1 MDPMESS
8 ASETSSE
15 TSPKTPSAAS
25 VQAPDLINWE
35 LAASTAARLTPA
47 GPVLGS
53 AEIGAA
59 VENLRLMADISV
71 PHVHHITGLDAARD
85 LRDSEVLV
93 VDRASWAKANTQS
106 FAVMLKPAMGKLLEG
121 RGSLSPGAAGVSAA
135 ITGSQ
140 LGAIL
145 AFLSSKVLGQ
155 YDPFSALAENS
166 TAPASGRLLLVA
178 PNIISVERELKVEPA
193 DFRLWVCLHEQT
205 HRVQFAAAPWLR
217 HHMLQEIENLSGL
230 LLGNVDSLMERAS
243 AAAKSLKDRAAPGAA
258 PGRGAILDLLQ
269 NPEEKAALSRLT
281 ALMSL
286 LEGHA
291 NVVMDA
297 VDASIVPSVKTIRQ
311 RFNDRG
317 QDRGMIE
324 KFIRNLLGL
333 DAKMRQYS
341 DGAKFVR
348 EVVAAAGMEGFN
360 RVWESAG
367 PPPQRTRDPRL
378 QALARPDGPL
388 AAMTAPDGAG
398 STSISSGRR
407 RPGRLAPVVGT
418 ARKMLQDALAAAG
431 YPDRVLVACSGGPDS
446 LALAAVA
453 AYFARRGHVDGHPVS
468 VGAVVV
474 DHQLQPGSAG
484 VAATTARTLEELG
497 LSPVTDPDC
506 RRRLHRRGPRGRRPG
521 RPPCGP

>member
-8 ASETSSE
+8 ASQTSSE
-15 TSPKTPSAAS
+15 TSAKTPSGAS
-25 VQAPDLINWE
+25 AQVPDLINWE

-47 GPVLGS
+47 GPVLGG
-53 AEIGAA
+53 AEIAAA
-59 VENLRLMADISV
+59 VENLRHMADISV

-243 AAAKSLKDRAAPGAA
+243 AVAKSLKDRAAPGAA

-348 EVVAAAGMEGFN
+348 EVVAAAGMGGFN
-360 RVWESAG
+360 KVWESAEHL
-367 PPPQRTRDPRL
+367 PSEPEIHDSKL
-378 QALARPDGPL
+378 WL
-388 AAMTAPDGAG
+388 
-398 STSISSGRR
+398 
-407 RPGRLAPVVGT
+407 
-418 ARKMLQDALAAAG
+418 
-431 YPDRVLVACSGGPDS
+431 DRM
-446 LALAAVA
+446 
-453 AYFARRGHVDGHPVS
+453 
-468 VGAVVV
+468 
-474 DHQLQPGSAG
+474 
-484 VAATTARTLEELG
+484 G
-497 LSPVTDPDC
+497 L
-506 RRRLHRRGPRGRRPG
+506 
-521 RPPCGP
+521 

>member
-1 MDPMESS
+1 MEPS
-8 ASETSSE
+8 ARQTSSNP
-15 TSPKTPSAAS
+15 SPKTPSRTTS
-25 VQAPDLINWE
+25 ETTVQAQSLINWE

-47 GPVLGS
+47 GPVLGA

-71 PHVHHITGLDAARD
+71 PHVHDITGLDAARD

-93 VDRASWAKANTQS
+93 VDRASWARANTQS
-106 FAVMLKPAMGKLLEG
+106 FAVMLKPAMEKLEG

-178 PNIISVERELKVEPA
+178 PNIISVERELNVEPA

-269 NPEEKAALSRLT
+269 DPAEKAALSRLT

-317 QDRGMIE
+317 QERGMIE

-348 EVVAAAGMEGFN
+348 EVVAAAGMAGFN
-360 RVWESAG
+360 KVWESAENL
-367 PPPQRTRDPRL
+367 PSEPEIHDSKL
-378 QALARPDGPL
+378 WL
-388 AAMTAPDGAG
+388 
-398 STSISSGRR
+398 
-407 RPGRLAPVVGT
+407 
-418 ARKMLQDALAAAG
+418 
-431 YPDRVLVACSGGPDS
+431 DRM
-446 LALAAVA
+446 
-453 AYFARRGHVDGHPVS
+453 
-468 VGAVVV
+468 
-474 DHQLQPGSAG
+474 
-484 VAATTARTLEELG
+484 G
-497 LSPVTDPDC
+497 L
-506 RRRLHRRGPRGRRPG
+506 
-521 RPPCGP
+521 

>member
-1 MDPMESS
+1 MDPMEPS
-8 ASETSSE
+8 ARETSSHP
-15 TSPKTPSAAS
+15 SPKTPSRTTSEAS
-25 VQAPDLINWE
+25 VQAQGLINWE

-47 GPVLGS
+47 GPVLGA

-106 FAVMLKPAMGKLLEG
+106 FAVMLKPAMAKLLEG

-178 PNIISVERELKVEPA
+178 PNIISVERELNVEPA

-243 AAAKSLKDRAAPGAA
+243 AAAKSLKDRTAPGAA

-311 RFNDRG
+311 RFNARG
-317 QDRGMIE
+317 QDRGVIE

-348 EVVAAAGMEGFN
+348 EVVDAAGMTGFN
-360 RVWESAG
+360 RVWESAQNL
-367 PPPQRTRDPRL
+367 PSEPEIHDSKL
-378 QALARPDGPL
+378 WL
-388 AAMTAPDGAG
+388 
-398 STSISSGRR
+398 
-407 RPGRLAPVVGT
+407 
-418 ARKMLQDALAAAG
+418 
-431 YPDRVLVACSGGPDS
+431 DRM
-446 LALAAVA
+446 
-453 AYFARRGHVDGHPVS
+453 
-468 VGAVVV
+468 
-474 DHQLQPGSAG
+474 
-484 VAATTARTLEELG
+484 G
-497 LSPVTDPDC
+497 L
-506 RRRLHRRGPRGRRPG
+506 
-521 RPPCGP
+521 

>member
-1 MDPMESS
+1 MDHMESS
-8 ASETSSE
+8 ASETS
-15 TSPKTPSAAS
+15 A
-25 VQAPDLINWE
+25 QAHALINWE

-47 GPVLGS
+47 GPTLGS

-71 PHVHHITGLDAARD
+71 PHVHDITGLEAARD
-85 LRDSEVLV
+85 LRDSSVLV

-106 FAVMLKPAMGKLLEG
+106 FAVMLKPAMEKMLAG
-121 RGSLSPGAAGVSAA
+121 RHGTLNPGAAAVSGA

-166 TAPASGRLLLVA
+166 TAPAAGRLLLVA
-178 PNIISVERELKVEPA
+178 PNIITVERELNVEPA

-217 HHMLQEIENLSGL
+217 HHMLGEIENLSGQ
-230 LLGNVDSLMERAS
+230 LLGNVDSLLERAA
-243 AAAKSLKDRAAPGAA
+243 AAAKSLKDRSSSGA
-258 PGRGAILDLLQ
+258 PGRGAILELLQ

-291 NVVMDA
+291 NVVMDG
-297 VDASIVPSVKTIRQ
+297 VDASIVPSVTTIRQ
-311 RFNDRG
+311 RFTARGEDRG
-317 QDRGMIE
+317 VIE

-348 EVVAAAGMEGFN
+348 EVVAAAGMQGFN
-360 RVWESAG
+360 KVWESAG
-367 PPPQRTRDPRL
+367 QLPSE
-378 QALARPDGPL
+378 AE
-388 AAMTAPDGAG
+388 
-398 STSISSGRR
+398 IH
-407 RPGRLAPVVGT
+407 
-418 ARKMLQDALAAAG
+418 
-431 YPDRVLVACSGGPDS
+431 DS
-446 LALAAVA
+446 KLW
-453 AYFARRGHVDGHPVS
+453 
-468 VGAVVV
+468 
-474 DHQLQPGSAG
+474 
-484 VAATTARTLEELG
+484 LERMG
-497 LSPVTDPDC
+497 L
-506 RRRLHRRGPRGRRPG
+506 
-521 RPPCGP
+521 

>member
-1 MDPMESS
+1 MEPMESS
-8 ASETSSE
+8 ASETS
-15 TSPKTPSAAS
+15 
-25 VQAPDLINWE
+25 APALINWE
-35 LAASTAARLTPA
+35 LAASTAARLAPA
-47 GPVLGS
+47 GPILGS

-59 VENLRLMADISV
+59 VENLRQMAEISV
-71 PHVHHITGLDAARD
+71 QHVHEITGLEAARD
-85 LRDSEVLV
+85 LRDSSVLV

-106 FAVMLKPAMGKLLEG
+106 FAVMLKPAIEKMLED
-121 RGSLSPGAAGVSAA
+121 RRATITPGAASVGGA

-166 TAPASGRLLLVA
+166 AAPAGGRLLLVA
-178 PNIISVERELKVEPA
+178 PNIIAVERELNVEPA

-217 HHMLQEIENLSGL
+217 HHMLDEIENLSGH

-243 AAAKSLKDRAAPGAA
+243 AAAKSLKDRTASGTA

-269 NPEEKAALSRLT
+269 DPEEKAALSRLT

-317 QDRGMIE
+317 ADRGLIE

-333 DAKMRQYS
+333 DAKMRQYA
-341 DGAKFVR
+341 DGSKFVR
-348 EVVAAAGMEGFN
+348 EVVAAAGMHGFN
-360 RVWESAG
+360 KVWESADHL
-367 PPPQRTRDPRL
+367 PTEAEIHDSKL
-378 QALARPDGPL
+378 WL
-388 AAMTAPDGAG
+388 
-398 STSISSGRR
+398 
-407 RPGRLAPVVGT
+407 
-418 ARKMLQDALAAAG
+418 
-431 YPDRVLVACSGGPDS
+431 DRM
-446 LALAAVA
+446 
-453 AYFARRGHVDGHPVS
+453 
-468 VGAVVV
+468 
-474 DHQLQPGSAG
+474 
-484 VAATTARTLEELG
+484 G
-497 LSPVTDPDC
+497 L
-506 RRRLHRRGPRGRRPG
+506 
-521 RPPCGP
+521 